1 MDGSLIATSCK
12 DKKIRVIDPRFKNV
26 FQQIDKGDYQV
37 AAYPKSGS
45 QNDTISLS
53 LNAFIIDSDA
63 VNTVNF
69 DNIGNSIT
77 SILTPFKW
85 NLNYVKNQDKYNSSS
100 KKIYYSIGGSIAN

>member
-1 MDGSLIATSCK
+1 MYDGREEVILDSKNISTNDNTLDSNVEAN
-12 DKKIRVIDPRFKNV
+12 IRVIDPRFKNV

-77 SILTPFKW
+77 SIC
-85 NLNYVKNQDKYNSSS
+85 
-100 KKIYYSIGGSIAN
+100 SI